1 MILSILGMLLSSLPD
16 FLVDYTVK
24 KAEGQNENLR
34 IRAQDEQQRRTT
46 QRDVLIKEADH
57 WIAWVPR
64 FMISFA
70 VALYVLAIFLVSIFQ
85 IPWTVLQV
93 PAAMEEV
100 VWIVISAL
108 FLEKVTRIAK
118 R

>member
-1 MILSILGMLLSSLPD
+1 MILSILGMFLSVLPD
-16 FLVDYTVK
+16 AFVDYTVK
-24 KAEGQNENLR
+24 KAEGKNETLR
-34 IRAQDEQQRRTT
+34 IRAHDEQERRKV
-46 QRDVLIKEADH
+46 QRDIIVKEADH
-57 WIAWVPR
+57 WIAWLPR
-64 FMISFA
+64 FLISMS

-100 VWIVISAL
+100 VWIVIGAL
-108 FLEKVTRIAK
+108 FLEKTVRVAK